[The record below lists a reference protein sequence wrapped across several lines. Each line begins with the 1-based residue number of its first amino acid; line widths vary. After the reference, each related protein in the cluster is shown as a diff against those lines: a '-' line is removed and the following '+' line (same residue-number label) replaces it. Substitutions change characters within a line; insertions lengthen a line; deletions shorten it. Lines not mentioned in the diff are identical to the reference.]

1 MLTVEDGSGLPL
13 ADAYVSLA
21 VLRDYLDK
29 NGLALPAGMDDTAVE
44 AAIRRG
50 TLAVDV
56 MFTDQWAGRQ
66 LTADQALAF
75 PREGIVID
83 GRVLPASPL
92 PRNLIYAVCEAAWR
106 EAGTPGSLFPDRD
119 LAARVVSETVG
130 PISVDY
136 AAPSDQESKMGATSF
151 PVIEKLLCRLT
162 RTGATGTTG
171 GFTALLQ
178 RF

>member
-1 MLTVEDGSGLPL
+1 MALVVEDASGRPL

-21 VLRDYLDK
+21 VLRDYLEK
-29 NGLALPAGMDDTAVE
+29 NGLALPAGITDAEAE

-50 TLAVDV
+50 TLAVDL
-56 MFTDQWAGRQ
+56 MYADQWAGRP
-66 LTADQALAF
+66 LTADQGLAF

-83 GRVLPASPL
+83 GRLLPASPL

-119 LAARVVSETVG
+119 LAERVVSESVG

-136 AAPSDQESKMGATSF
+136 APPSDQETSRGATSF
-151 PVIEKLLCRLT
+151 PVIERLLCRLT
-162 RTGATGTTG
+162 RTGSTGS
-171 GFTALLQ
+171 GFTALLH